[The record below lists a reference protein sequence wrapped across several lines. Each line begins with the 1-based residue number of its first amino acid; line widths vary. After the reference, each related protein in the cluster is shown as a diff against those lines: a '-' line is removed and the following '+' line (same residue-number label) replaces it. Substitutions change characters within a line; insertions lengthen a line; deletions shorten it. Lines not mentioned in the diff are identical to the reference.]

1 LMPGKW
7 WHRRS
12 YLQGRRRSDG
22 HSSAVILWG
31 WRPHRQKPRQGCGG
45 GLCAIGQRCVSW
57 EILSATALWGWWG
70 WNEKPRS
77 QTLGR
82 HQIVICAPSVSLDI
96 HIEEGG
102 MTWFMSVC
110 QLLQNYLAMWKN
122 EIQQFWFCGGLLES
136 IFLQSHSC
144 PGYCAM
150 TLGPSSLKLPSSCCH
165 LK

>member
-1 LMPGKW
+1 MVFIHHLFLPVLDAREVVKELSPGK
-7 WHRRS
+7 
-12 YLQGRRRSDG
+12 
-22 HSSAVILWG
+22 
-31 WRPHRQKPRQGCGG
+31 KEGCGG

-102 MTWFMSVC
+102 MTWFMWVC
-110 QLLQNYLAMWKN
+110 QLLQNYLAM
-122 EIQQFWFCGGLLES
+122 
-136 IFLQSHSC
+136 
-144 PGYCAM
+144 
-150 TLGPSSLKLPSSCCH
+150 
-165 LK
+165 